1 VVVELC
7 MLVEGVHRDR
17 HDVGGRR
24 LLEQRAYGMQGGF
37 RVRWRERWRNEDAN
51 KDLCAVSRVDL
62 RSWVSRV
69 VVRLAQLIGEKMQL
83 QSECRES
90 EKFIAK
96 CCVNA
101 EPGKC
106 RLYD

>member
-1 VVVELC
+1 
-7 MLVEGVHRDR
+7 MLVGGVHRDR

-51 KDLCAVSRVDL
+51 KDLCAVSRVYL

-69 VVRLAQLIGEKMQL
+69 IVRLAQLIGEKCSCKASVGKAKKLL
-83 QSECRES
+83 QS
-90 EKFIAK
+90 A
-96 CCVNA
+96 V
-101 EPGKC
+101 
-106 RLYD
+106 